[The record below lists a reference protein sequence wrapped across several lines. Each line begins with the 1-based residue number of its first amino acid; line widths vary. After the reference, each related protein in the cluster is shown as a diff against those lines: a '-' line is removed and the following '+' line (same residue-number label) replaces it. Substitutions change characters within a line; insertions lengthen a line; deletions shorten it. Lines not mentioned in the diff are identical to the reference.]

1 MSKYR
6 VGSKA
11 YTVAKTFN
19 EEYSKLLHALQTVF
33 DGNINR
39 FGDVIGLMKTLI
51 VYGNRVVSTPIED
64 NGDPV
69 IGPNAGPTYLM
80 DE

>member
-1 MSKYR
+1 M
-6 VGSKA
+6 
-11 YTVAKTFN
+11 
-19 EEYSKLLHALQTVF
+19 LHALQTVF

-39 FGDVIGLMKTLI
+39 FGDVMGLMKTLI

-80 DE
+80 D